1 MIRPS
6 RIRPWLCLLGCLLA
20 IPARLVAAEAPGPW
34 AGWEMLLG
42 DWIADAS
49 QGKPGAATSGSLS
62 FTYDL
67 DRHVIVRRDRA
78 DYPALAGRPA
88 FSHQGLTVIA
98 PDAAGAFH
106 ASSFDNEGHV
116 IEYDVQ
122 ISPGSIVFLSAAKP
136 GAPRF
141 RLTYQSRPA
150 GAGPASLAI
159 RFEIAPP
166 DKPEQFATYVEGT
179 AHRAPD

>member
-1 MIRPS
+1 M
-6 RIRPWLCLLGCLLA
+6 IRPWLCLLGFLLA
-20 IPARLVAAEAPGPW
+20 VPARLVAAEAHDPW

-49 QGKPGAATSGSLS
+49 QGKPGAAASGGFS

-78 DYPALAGRPA
+78 DYPALEGRPA
-88 FSHQGLTVIA
+88 FSHQGLAVIA
-98 PDAAGAFH
+98 PDAGGALH

-116 IEYDVQ
+116 IDYDVQ
-122 ISPGSIVFLSAAKP
+122 VAPGSIVFVSAAKP

-150 GAGPASLAI
+150 AAGPASLAI

-166 DKPEQFATYVEGT
+166 GKPEQFVTYVEGT
-179 AHRAPD
+179 AHRAPR